1 MSPALSPR
9 AFDRHHA
16 QALAAVLLLVAAYL
30 FVEFSAVYYRCK
42 LEKQM

>member
-1 MSPALSPR
+1 MQPLAENLLVE
-9 AFDRHHA
+9 
-16 QALAAVLLLVAAYL
+16 LAAVLLLVAAYL